1 MLPPGILAKNRAR
14 VTNHYALLPEIGIV
28 ESVLPNFIH
37 TVAHIQAAPALGRA
51 RFVQMLLDMQPGA
64 ANLAPINDGLE
75 HFLYVL
81 DGTAQL
87 NLGRH
92 SHVLTEGGYAYL
104 PPEQIFSLA
113 NLSESLC
120 RIEWIKRRYEP
131 VGRLAPS
138 PIVGNQKDIACEP
151 GDVEGTQ
158 VQRLLPFEDIAFDM
172 AVNILRFNP
181 GVYFDY
187 VETHIM
193 EHGLYMLSGQ
203 GIYYLA
209 DEWMEVQASDFFW
222 MAPFCPQFF
231 FCTGWEESSYLLYKD
246 VNRDVAL

>member
-1 MLPPGILAKNRAR
+1 MLPPGILAQNRAR
-14 VTNHYALLPEIGIV
+14 VTNLYALLPAIGIV
-28 ESVLPNFIH
+28 ESTLPNFIH

-64 ANLAPINDGLE
+64 ATLAPVNDGLE

-81 DGTAQL
+81 DGSVQL
-87 NLGRH
+87 DCGQGPQIMA
-92 SHVLTEGGYAYL
+92 EGGYAYL
-104 PPEQIFSLA
+104 PPGQLFSLA
-113 NLSESLC
+113 NPSDVPCHL
-120 RIEWIKRRYEP
+120 EWIKRCYEP
-131 VGRLAPS
+131 LERPAPL
-138 PIVGNQKDIACEP
+138 PIVGNQKNIARDP

-158 VQRLLPFEDIAFDM
+158 VQRLLPFEDVAFDM

-181 GVYFDY
+181 GTYFDY

-209 DEWMEVQASDFFW
+209 GEWMEVQASDFIW

-231 FCTGWEESSYLLYKD
+231 FCTGWEEGAYLLYKD
-246 VNRDVAL
+246 VNREIAL